1 MCKKKENRNNK
12 LNETIGNY
20 VLNTVNIDT
29 FVAGQFRELYLNI
42 VPKYCSLC
50 KIKDQYSITKAK

>member
-1 MCKKKENRNNK
+1 MCKKKNNK

-29 FVAGQFRELYLNI
+29 FVEGRFSELYLNI

-50 KIKDQYSITKAK
+50 KTKDQYSITEAKTQK